1 MTTIDETPQPCD
13 CCHTEDGT
21 WTTLPLT
28 VEALGDPALDGA
40 TVRLLTH
47 ALGQDGRLHLAA
59 VAEGL
64 FEGAH
69 VDDGGNIDGV
79 ALMPDPE
86 APGMSPGWRD
96 TAEAA
101 LQRRREAVARGD
113 AEPSREWWG
122 PLVAGQHVLQ
132 VAR

>member
-1 MTTIDETPQPCD
+1 MTTPDETPQPCD

-21 WTTLPLT
+21 WTVLPLT
-28 VEALGDPALDGA
+28 AGPLDEPELVGA
-40 TVRLLTH
+40 RMRLLTH
-47 ALGQDGRLHLAA
+47 AVGEDGRLHLAA

-79 ALMPDPE
+79 ALLPDPD
-86 APGMSPGWRD
+86 APGMSRMWKA
-96 TAEAA
+96 TADEA
-101 LQRRREAVARGD
+101 LERRRASLAAGGP
-113 AEPSREWWG
+113 PSRELWG
-122 PLVAGQHVLQ
+122 PLVVGRHVLQ